1 MMQFGQNQYTQSL
14 ADSLAA
20 RSNQNLNQNVMPQIN
35 QGAQLA
41 GQYGG
46 TRQGVAQGVAAGN
59 AQTGLDSAI
68 AGLYVD
74 AYGKD
79 QNFYTQQRGQDQSG
93 MQLGANIYQMGN
105 TGNLGIG
112 AGQAALG
119 QSYMNAPMTATQ
131 QYASV
136 INPYMGVNGGT
147 NYDANG
153 NPVGGLQGALGGGLA
168 GYQAARNLGFG
179 SSSVPAQSAASSSST
194 GWGTGDY
201 YGNQDYGSYY

>member
-1 MMQFGQNQYTQSL
+1 
-14 ADSLAA
+14 
-20 RSNQNLNQNVMPQIN
+20 
-35 QGAQLA
+35 
-41 GQYGG
+41 
-46 TRQGVAQGVAAGN
+46 
-59 AQTGLDSAI
+59 
-68 AGLYVD
+68 
-74 AYGKD
+74 
-79 QNFYTQQRGQDQSG
+79 
-93 MQLGANIYQMGN
+93 
-105 TGNLGIG
+105 
-112 AGQAALG
+112 
-119 QSYMNAPMTATQ
+119 MNAPMTATQ

-136 INPYMGVNGGT
+136 INPYMGVNGGTNSSHSSTTT